1 MSRTDKIALF
11 LDMSNLFYAAR
22 ALNIRWDYGRLV
34 HTLADGRP
42 VLRAYA
48 YLGIDPENQEARN
61 LMTWLDRNGFRTCA
75 KEIHQLPDGT
85 LKANMDVEIAC
96 DMMELAEYIDT
107 AVLISGD
114 GDFSYLVKKVQD
126 HGTRVEVAALGSMC
140 SPVLKNAADQFSDL
154 EGLVPH
160 IRLEGRPLFSNAPAA
175 VGEERAASFHGNK

>member
-1 MSRTDKIALF
+1 MNRTNKVALF

-34 HTLADGRP
+34 STLADGRP
-42 VLRAYA
+42 VLRSSYA

-61 LMTWLDRNGFRTCA
+61 LLTWLDRNGFRTCA

-96 DMMELAEYIDT
+96 DMMELAEYVDT

-154 EGLVPH
+154 EALVPQ
-160 IRLEGRPLFSNAPAA
+160 IRLEVCPLFTNAQPQGA
-175 VGEERAASFHGNK
+175 VQG

>member
-1 MSRTDKIALF
+1 MNRTNKVALF

-34 HTLADGRP
+34 STLADGRP
-42 VLRAYA
+42 VLRSYA

-61 LMTWLDRNGFRTCA
+61 LLTWLDRNGFRTCA

-96 DMMELAEYIDT
+96 DMIELAEYVDT

-154 EGLVPH
+154 EALVPH
-160 IRLEGRPLFSNAPAA
+160 IRLEGRPLFTNAQPQAA
-175 VGEERAASFHGNK
+175 IQG